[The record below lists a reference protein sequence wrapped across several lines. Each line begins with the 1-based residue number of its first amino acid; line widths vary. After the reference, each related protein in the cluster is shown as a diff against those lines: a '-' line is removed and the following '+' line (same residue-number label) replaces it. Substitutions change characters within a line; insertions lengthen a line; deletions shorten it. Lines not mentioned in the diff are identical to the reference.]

1 MTKNEA
7 VFKIK
12 KLLVLAKQ
20 PGSEE
25 EGKNALR
32 AAKRLMK
39 QHNISE
45 QDLLVSVTSAAF
57 DDLIGEL
64 GAFISKSK
72 KEVPAVVGDVLERI
86 KKSTS
91 DQEKNA
97 AIFKLR
103 DALKLASMIWGGEKG
118 FVGDL
123 NKVVQSVLTRY
134 EISG

>member
-1 MTKNEA
+1 MTRSEA

-12 KLLVLAKQ
+12 KLLKLAKQ

-39 QHNISE
+39 QHGINES
-45 QDLLVSVTSAAF
+45 DLLVSDTSAAF
-57 DDLIGEL
+57 DELINEL
-64 GAFISKSK
+64 SSVVSRSK
-72 KEVPAVVGDVLERI
+72 KQMPPAVGDVLERV

-91 DQEKNA
+91 DQEKMS

-103 DALKLASMIWGGEKG
+103 DALKLATMIWSDG

-123 NKVVQSVLTRY
+123 NKVVQSVLTKY
-134 EISG
+134 EIS